1 MIKLINLTKSY
12 PLFSGG
18 RHYVFKNF
26 TFEFPENCSIGLMGY
41 NGAGKSTL
49 MRLLSGAELPDSGK
63 IITNKKLSWPLGLNG
78 AFQGSLTARDNAKFV
93 ARVYGYKG
101 KELQEKVKFVED

>member
-1 MIKLINLTKSY
+1 
-12 PLFSGG
+12 
-18 RHYVFKNF
+18 
-26 TFEFPENCSIGLMGY
+26 MGY

-78 AFQGSLTARDNAKFV
+78 AF
-93 ARVYGYKG
+93 
-101 KELQEKVKFVED
+101 KVL